1 MKNQKVI
8 LMKGLPGSGK
18 STRALDLLGRH
29 PERYKRI
36 NRDSLREMQDGG
48 KHSRGREK
56 MIRRTELRLACFFL
70 EEGYSVI
77 VDDCNLSPSA
87 QAMWRGLAEK
97 QQIALEIID
106 LTDAPIET
114 CIERDLARSRSV
126 GERVI
131 RQMHRQFIQPQP
143 APPDV
148 DPTFPTAI
156 VCDLDGTLALLNGR
170 DPYNAATCSQDL
182 LNAPVAGIVQLYAAL
197 GVTILFTSGREDR
210 YREQTI
216 YWLRDHGFDTVD
228 SHCFLFM
235 RDNGDNR
242 RDAVVKREIYERE
255 IRGKY
260 NVLFALDDRNRIVE
274 LWRSLGLVCLQVA
287 DGDF

>member
-1 MKNQKVI
+1 MKQKIV

-18 STRALDLLGRH
+18 STRAREMLSRH
-29 PERYKRI
+29 PEHYKRL
-36 NRDSLREMQDGG
+36 NRDCLREMQDGG
-48 KHSRGREK
+48 KHSLGREK
-56 MIRRTELRLACFFL
+56 LIRRTELRLACFFL

-77 VDDCNLSPSA
+77 VDDCNCSPSA

-97 QQIALEIID
+97 QQIALEIVD
-106 LTDAPIET
+106 LTDVPLET
-114 CIERDLARSRSV
+114 CIERDLRRERSV

-131 RQMHRQFIQPQP
+131 RQMYRQFVCPQP
-143 APPDV
+143 MPPTV
-148 DPTFPTAI
+148 DPTIPTAI
-156 VCDLDGTLALLNGR
+156 ICDLDGTLALLNGR
-170 DPYNAATCSQDL
+170 DPYNAASCEQDL
-182 LNAPVAGIVQLYAAL
+182 LNVPVAGIVKVYEAL

-216 YWLRDHGFDTVD
+216 IWLHDHGFDTKMQ
-228 SHCFLFM
+228 HCFLFM
-235 RDNGDNR
+235 RSNGDNR

-255 IRGKY
+255 ICGKY
-260 NVLFALDDRNRIVE
+260 NVLFALDDRSRIVE